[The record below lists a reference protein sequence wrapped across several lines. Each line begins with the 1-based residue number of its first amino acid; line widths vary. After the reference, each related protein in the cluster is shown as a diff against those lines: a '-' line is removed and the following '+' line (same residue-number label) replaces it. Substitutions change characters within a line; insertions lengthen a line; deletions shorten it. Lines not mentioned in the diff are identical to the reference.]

1 MLNTESAGTDA
12 DERPTARPLSVQDVG
27 LLFNQALDKSN
38 PKLQEAAVRLLAV
51 FPHKGGEKKQS
62 PLKPSMSIL
71 KSLFAKPLNVVIAI
85 TCLVVILYFGIRIFN
100 DLRPRTLDERKMG
113 CLKLG
118 SNLRYSQCLRLI
130 QK

>member
-1 MLNTESAGTDA
+1 MLNAESVVTDA
-12 DERPTARPLSVQDVG
+12 EERPTARPLSAQDVG

-38 PKLQEAAVRLLAV
+38 PKLQDAAIRLLSV
-51 FPHKGGEKKQS
+51 FPRKGVEKRQS
-62 PLKPSMSIL
+62 PINTSMSIL
-71 KSLFAKPLNVVIAI
+71 KSLFVKPLNVIIAI

-100 DLRPRTLDERKMG
+100 DLRPKTLEERKME

>member
-1 MLNTESAGTDA
+1 MLNTKSVRTDT
-12 DERPTARPLSVQDVG
+12 DERSTARPLSAQDVG

-51 FPHKGGEKKQS
+51 FPRKGGEKKQS
-62 PLKPSMSIL
+62 PLNANMSIL
-71 KSLFAKPLNVVIAI
+71 KSLFAKPLNVIIAV

-100 DLRPRTLDERKMG
+100 DVRPRTLEERKME

-118 SNLRYSQCLRLI
+118 SDFRYRQCLNLI
-130 QK
+130 KK